1 MAAQDFNPAQKPH
14 VYDLLGRL
22 NAAFARITR
31 NMSALEQLGIFDAQ
45 TMKRL
50 YRLSK
55 EFQAD
60 TNYHLLETLRGYE
73 ERDWARFGKMGRERE
88 KR

>member
-1 MAAQDFNPAQKPH
+1 MAAQDFKPAQKPL

-45 TMKRL
+45 TMNRL

-60 TNYHLLETLRGYE
+60 ANYHLLETLKTYE
-73 ERDWARFGKMGRERE
+73 ERDWARFGKVGREQ
-88 KR
+88 KKH